1 METDFITQVFTQ
13 SLYLI
18 ALMNPVSKI
27 SILTVF
33 TLEEEYSEV
42 VKVTIRSTLV
52 AFGILLT
59 VMVAGDFLL
68 RSVFQVELYS
78 LRLAGGLILLWVGF
92 NALTKGVFFEVTTQ
106 SRFSELS
113 MVPMACPMIAGPATI
128 AASMSMVGDA
138 GKTVSILAM
147 IIALFVN
154 LLFMV
159 SSKVIGSVLKRYNI
173 MGALIRI
180 TGLIVATIGVHMML
194 TGITQWIN
202 FSAL

>member
-1 METDFITQVFTQ
+1 MTDLVTQT
-13 SLYLI
+13 LYLI

-27 SILTVF
+27 SILTAF
-33 TLEEEYSEV
+33 TMEEEYSEV
-42 VKVTIRSTLV
+42 IKVTIRSTLV

-68 RSVFQVELYS
+68 RSVFHVELYS

-106 SRFSELS
+106 SRFAELS

-128 AASMSMVGDA
+128 AASMSMVGDT
-138 GKTVSILAM
+138 GKAVSITAM
-147 IIALFVN
+147 IIALSVN
-154 LLFMV
+154 LLFMI
-159 SSKVIGSVLKRYNI
+159 SSKFIGAVLKRYNI
-173 MGALIRI
+173 MGALIRM

-194 TGITQWIN
+194 TGITQWISL
-202 FSAL
+202 SAL